1 VGGDAGVTR
10 RVAVRFASIVALV
23 IAADQ
28 ATKATVRAGME
39 VGESVPLIGPV
50 LSLTHV
56 SNTGAAFGLFS
67 GSIPFFIVMAA
78 AVLGAIAWALWR
90 YRGTSALFSTS
101 LALIFA
107 GAAGNLID
115 RAVAGR
121 VTDFIDVHIWP
132 VFNVADIALDLG
144 VALLILYIIAH
155 RDEPVAAEVE
165 PAAPEAGAAGPG
177 S

>member
-1 VGGDAGVTR
+1 MTR

-23 IAADQ
+23 MGADQ
-28 ATKATVRAGME
+28 ATKAAVRAGME
-39 VGESVPLIGPV
+39 VGESVPLIARV

-56 SNTGAAFGLFS
+56 NNTGAAFGLFQ
-67 GSIPFFIVMAA
+67 GSVPFFIVMAT
-78 AVLGAIAWALWR
+78 AVLGAIAWVLWR
-90 YRGTSALFSTS
+90 DRGTSVLFTTS
-101 LALIFA
+101 LSLIFG

-132 VFNVADIALDLG
+132 VFNVADIALDVG
-144 VALLILYIIAH
+144 VALLILYIIVH
-155 RDEPVAAEVE
+155 RDEPAAADVE
-165 PAAPEAGAAGPG
+165 PVAPETVLAGPE